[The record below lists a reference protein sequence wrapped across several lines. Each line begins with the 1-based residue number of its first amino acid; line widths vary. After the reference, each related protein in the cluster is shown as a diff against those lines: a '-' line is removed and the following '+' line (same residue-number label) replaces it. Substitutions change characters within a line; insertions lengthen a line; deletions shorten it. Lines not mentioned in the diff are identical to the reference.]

1 MSEFVKLLK
10 TILKIIGVFI
20 LMIACAIA
28 AYYFW
33 NRYQEEKIT
42 MISLECIWE
51 ETSEGIINAKRWYLI
66 KKQRNSLV
74 PYGIYR
80 GAHLKSS
87 PTKEK
92 IFLQSKLE
100 FTNSDYYI
108 FKLISFDRL
117 HKINR
122 KNLKIS
128 FKKDNIWT
136 EGQCIEIT
144 EKEFYQNIED
154 KIKQKNS
161 GVIF

>member
-51 ETSEGIINAKRWYLI
+51 ETSEGIKNAKRWYLI

-80 GAHLKSS
+80 GTHLIST
-87 PTKEK
+87 PTKDK
-92 IFLQSKLE
+92 IYLQSKLE
-100 FTNSDYYI
+100 STNSEFYT
-108 FKLISFDRL
+108 FKLLNSERW
-117 HKINR
+117 HWINR
-122 KNLKIS
+122 KKLKIH
-128 FKKDNIWT
+128 FKKDYTWT
-136 EGQCIEIT
+136 EGQCIEIS

-161 GVIF
+161 GVVF